1 MGRFQGAL
9 PGTPSARIVSIRCN
23 WHTAWRKSANA
34 SPGRP
39 PGRWTDACRANRRKA
54 GPAREN
60 PCTRTESGGP
70 GPWPPNFPPEGPEQ
84 QGLRRA
90 PFLLVAFVP
99 QVGRASATL
108 DMSDSSPRHCVLHR
122 WGGSAREVRGV
133 PTCRRLR
140 PPQRGSNGA
149 GPSGPAGGGALAALP
164 HRRRLLGRGGGSALG
179 RSFVYTATRHPP
191 PRLVHL
197 RHAPRHSWG
206 MMPPLRHLAGLPAHQ
221 LEAARSRP
229 GALPGGVFCRSRG
242 GGRAAHERGHIPP
255 PTSFAADFPP
265 PRPHEHPI
273 YHSMWAKDVGHKAAP
288 PPTPRTPERRS
299 RALRASSRIGPRRP
313 PCAPSACGGST
324 PTRCSSSSASS
335 GRSGASPPTPG
346 SRGRC
351 CRGSPGSWSSRRA
364 LGFGAGLPL
373 RGHGARPES
382 HSGGEWATSCVAG
395 FAFLHLGRSGAAS
408 YQSRTTGILI

>member
-1 MGRFQGAL
+1 MGELVWDHLQARAKPQHVRAAEASGAPRRPGPGIARRAASSFSQSSPGSKRLFRLERCAGIVFVDGYTLPNASDIFRPPKLSGREGQIRFRVEGRLGRFQGAL

-164 HRRRLLGRGGGSALG
+164 HRRRLLGRGGGQLWAVALC
-179 RSFVYTATRHPP
+179 TPLPATR
-191 PRLVHL
+191 RLG
-197 RHAPRHSWG
+197 WCTCG
-206 MMPPLRHLAGLPAHQ
+206 MRLGT
-221 LEAARSRP
+221 
-229 GALPGGVFCRSRG
+229 PGG
-242 GGRAAHERGHIPP
+242 
-255 PTSFAADFPP
+255 
-265 PRPHEHPI
+265 
-273 YHSMWAKDVGHKAAP
+273 
-288 PPTPRTPERRS
+288 
-299 RALRASSRIGPRRP
+299 
-313 PCAPSACGGST
+313 
-324 PTRCSSSSASS
+324 
-335 GRSGASPPTPG
+335 
-346 SRGRC
+346 
-351 CRGSPGSWSSRRA
+351 
-364 LGFGAGLPL
+364 
-373 RGHGARPES
+373 
-382 HSGGEWATSCVAG
+382 
-395 FAFLHLGRSGAAS
+395 
-408 YQSRTTGILI
+408 